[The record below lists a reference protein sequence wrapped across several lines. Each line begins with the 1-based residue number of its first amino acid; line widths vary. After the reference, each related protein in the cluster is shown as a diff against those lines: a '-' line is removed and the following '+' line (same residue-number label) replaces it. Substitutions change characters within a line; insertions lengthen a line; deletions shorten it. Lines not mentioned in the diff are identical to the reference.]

1 MVEKRVSRVG
11 SAYVSG
17 DAMDTAFLFAT
28 PSLWSGMARML
39 DIYGQFDSYNASET
53 DEEADA
59 KALYSDFRMIGQD
72 LKRAVE
78 SLSTGKDAPVDHR
91 QLTFAFMDLA
101 SPGVS
106 DAGR

>member
-17 DAMDTAFLFAT
+17 NAMDTAFLFAT

-39 DIYGQFDSYNASET
+39 DICGQFDSYNSNET
-53 DEEADA
+53 EGEADA

-72 LKRAVE
+72 LKHAIE

-101 SPGVS
+101 SPVS
-106 DAGR
+106 DAGS

>member
-11 SAYVSG
+11 NVDVSG
-17 DAMDTAFLFAT
+17 NEMDTTFLFAT
-28 PSLWSGMARML
+28 PSLWSGMARVL

-53 DEEADA
+53 EEAADA

-72 LKRAVE
+72 LKQAME

-91 QLTFAFMDLA
+91 QLTFAFMELA
-101 SPGVS
+101 SPVS
-106 DAGR
+106 DAGQ